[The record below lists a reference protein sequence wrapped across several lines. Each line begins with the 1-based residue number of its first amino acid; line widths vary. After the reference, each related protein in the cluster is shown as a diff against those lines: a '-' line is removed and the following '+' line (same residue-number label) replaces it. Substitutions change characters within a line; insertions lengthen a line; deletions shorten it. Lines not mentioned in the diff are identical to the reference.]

1 MVCKK
6 SNCIQHYDWFSKS
19 SRWFLF
25 WKKSPVKHL
34 RWSSRSFIFFTKN
47 VVLDVWLGPE
57 YISNTTQKMKFSF
70 MDFFS
75 KCDHIRS
82 FLKICSN
89 LLKKSVMEN
98 SIFSAVKILW
108 KGNIENFPKIFTEQL
123 RGAFRTLS
131 NILDEAIVRIVNG

>member
-1 MVCKK
+1 
-6 SNCIQHYDWFSKS
+6 
-19 SRWFLF
+19 
-25 WKKSPVKHL
+25 
-34 RWSSRSFIFFTKN
+34 
-47 VVLDVWLGPE
+47 
-57 YISNTTQKMKFSF
+57 

-82 FLKICSN
+82 FLKICSH

-108 KGNIENFPKIFTEQL
+108 EGNIENFPKIFTEQL

-131 NILDEAIVRIVNG
+131 NILDEAVVRIANG

>member
-1 MVCKK
+1 
-6 SNCIQHYDWFSKS
+6 
-19 SRWFLF
+19 
-25 WKKSPVKHL
+25 
-34 RWSSRSFIFFTKN
+34 
-47 VVLDVWLGPE
+47 
-57 YISNTTQKMKFSF
+57 

-82 FLKICSN
+82 FLKICSH
-89 LLKKSVMEN
+89 LLTKSVMEN

-131 NILDEAIVRIVNG
+131 NILDEAVVRIANG